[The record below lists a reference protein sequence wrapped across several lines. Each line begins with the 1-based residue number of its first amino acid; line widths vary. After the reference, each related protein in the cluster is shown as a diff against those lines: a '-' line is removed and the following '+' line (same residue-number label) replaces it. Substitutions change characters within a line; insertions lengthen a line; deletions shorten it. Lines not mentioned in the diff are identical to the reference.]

1 MTRRPSHTL
10 FARAFVIVSALA
22 PGAMAQ
28 LASDDVAR
36 RALIREAQ
44 EASRR
49 GDHLAAIERATRAAQ
64 LRATPSI
71 QYFLAREHRS
81 VGHVVEALA
90 YAGECVSAA
99 TADVSLHNRAVVIE
113 ACREVEA
120 SVATRVAR
128 LSVRPPSP
136 APAGLRVQVNG
147 AALADVLLGVEYPVT
162 PGDVNIH
169 AEAPGFVPF
178 NRALSL
184 AEGQTEA
191 VAITFEPEAVAPP
204 PPPPPPPPPARVE
217 VTPPPTTVPP
227 RTLEAPRGAGVG
239 PWITAGAGAL
249 TLGAAGVVYGL
260 ALSAR
265 DDRDT
270 AANGAQY
277 DPIAETYNQRYRD
290 LLVVTNVLIGVGA
303 AALAGG
309 VTWWIIARTRT
320 NARALVTPGSLS
332 LALRW

>member
-1 MTRRPSHTL
+1 MTRWPPHAT
-10 FARAFVIVSALA
+10 FARVFLTLSAFAPRAL
-22 PGAMAQ
+22 AQ

-44 EASRR
+44 DASRR

-71 QYFLAREHRS
+71 QYFLAREHRA

-99 TADVSLHNRAVVIE
+99 TAEVSLHNRAVVLE

-120 SVATRVAR
+120 SVAPRVAR
-128 LSVRPPSP
+128 LSVRPP
-136 APAGLRVQVNG
+136 APLPTGLRVQVNG
-147 AALADVLLGVEYPVT
+147 AALADALLGVEYPVA
-162 PGDVNIH
+162 PGEVHIR

-178 NRALSL
+178 ARTLSL
-184 AEGQTEA
+184 DEGQTEA
-191 VAITFEPEAVAPP
+191 VELTLEPEPVAPP
-204 PPPPPPPPPARVE
+204 PPPPPPLARIDVSGPLPSGGTRP
-217 VTPPPTTVPP
+217 V
-227 RTLEAPRGAGVG
+227 EAPRGAGVG

-260 ALSAR
+260 ALSVR
-265 DDRDT
+265 DDRDA

-309 VTWWIIARTRT
+309 VTWWIIARTRS
-320 NARALVTPGSLS
+320 NARALVTPGPLS